1 MRFPRQRFFPVLLVS
16 FFLLATLLWMFD
28 ASPARQ
34 ARAQTVPTPTRQAT
48 ATHIPR
54 PSPTPEQEKE
64 SEPRPSTPRI
74 VPVAGTATPVSV
86 AGAQQPLTVTVLGG
100 DDPVALNRFL
110 RHLLAGYGS
119 GGGYVT
125 VTIGMVPADFPI
137 ALTLPAEVEVVG
149 GYVRRGDYDEDLL
162 LLAGGGTPEALTEM
176 VRQELLTQGYTVPVD
191 TTAAMSGQVF
201 LSNDFFMSD
210 ILCSPDRAYVI
221 FMAASRLDDEP
232 AVLRININRSILGDI
247 CSQLPAD
254 GGMMGD
260 GMMGA
265 GILPQLVPPP
275 NVQVRSSGSSS
286 GMGSSG
292 NSVSADAEL
301 QTSVLS
307 LGDIAAHY
315 VAQLAAAG
323 WDQLGSSRADAV
335 EWSVWGF
342 TDAQGNRW
350 TVTFYIVQ
358 KGDTPGTFL
367 ATLRADAQQ

>member
-16 FFLLATLLWMFD
+16 FFLLATLLWLFE

-64 SEPRPSTPRI
+64 SEPRPTTPRI
-74 VPVAGTATPVSV
+74 VPATGTATPVSV
-86 AGAQQPLTVTVLGG
+86 VGTQPPLTVTVLGG
-100 DDPVALNRFL
+100 DDPAALNRFL

-119 GGGYVT
+119 AGYVT
-125 VTIGMVPADFPI
+125 VTIGTAPADFPI
-137 ALTLPAEVEVVG
+137 ALTLPVEVEVVG

-176 VRQELLTQGYTVPVD
+176 VRQELLAQGYTVPVD
-191 TTAAMSGQVF
+191 TTASMSGQVF

-210 ILCSPDRAYVI
+210 ILCSPDRAYMI
-221 FMAASRLDDEP
+221 FMAAARLADEP
-232 AVLRININRSILGDI
+232 AVLRINISRSTLGDI
-247 CSQLPAD
+247 CSQLPA
-254 GGMMGD
+254 GGDMAGG

-265 GILPQLVPPP
+265 GILPQLTPPQ
-275 NVQVRSSGSSS
+275 NVQVRSG
-286 GMGSSG
+286 GMGSGG

-323 WDQLGSSRADAV
+323 WEQLGSSRADVV
-335 EWSVWGF
+335 EWSAWGF
-342 TDAQGNRW
+342 TDALGNRW
-350 TVTFYIVQ
+350 IATFYIVQ
-358 KGDTPGTFL
+358 KGNTPDTFW
-367 ATLRADAQQ
+367 ATLRADAQ